1 MAFPV
6 ADRAPTIPT
15 GTRESLE
22 TFFRELPADAAA
34 REYICTH
41 LHRLVTTMSLVP
53 VAAPNGVARALE
65 LGAYMQ
71 MTPALAAVCG
81 YAEVRGADFGPRG
94 ETVRK
99 TLSLRSGEFTCD
111 IDLFD
116 AERDTFPYP
125 DGHFAVVLCCEMI
138 EHLLLDPMHMLLE
151 IRRVLK
157 PGGKLILTTPNC
169 ASLTSLAC
177 ALHGRHNPQIY
188 ACYSRNPTDGRP
200 HVREYTAY
208 ELQQLLIA
216 GGFAV
221 ESLFTERIPGA
232 DEANWVRDLLRRSQ
246 MDESLRG
253 EQTYCVA
260 GLSEAGRVERY
271 PSWLYC

>member
-1 MAFPV
+1 MPRPLRLVRGALRRLDSLMTRMALPV
-6 ADRAPTIPT
+6 AERAPT
-15 GTRESLE
+15 GTAGQRENLE

-34 REYICTH
+34 REYIGTH

-53 VAAPNGVARALE
+53 VAPPNGVARALE

-71 MTPALAAVCG
+71 MTPALGAVCG

-138 EHLLLDPMHMLLE
+138 EHLLYDPMHMLLE
-151 IRRVLK
+151 IRRILE

-177 ALHGRHNPQIY
+177 ALHGRHNPQI
-188 ACYSRNPTDGRP
+188 
-200 HVREYTAY
+200 
-208 ELQQLLIA
+208 
-216 GGFAV
+216 FA
-221 ESLFTERIPGA
+221 
-232 DEANWVRDLLRRSQ
+232 
-246 MDESLRG
+246 
-253 EQTYCVA
+253 
-260 GLSEAGRVERY
+260 
-271 PSWLYC
+271 